1 MPMVIEIEQT
11 DGICVLH
18 LKGRLVAG
26 TDFEFLHAKA
36 EEIKKSNC
44 AKVVADLREVPA
56 MGSTGIG
63 FLVGLYTSVTKIPD
77 GRFVVV
83 GAQPRVR
90 EVLELTRLSTIIP
103 MASDMASALTV
114 LRGANAAGGHGRH

>member
-1 MPMVIEIEQT
+1 MPMVIEIEQK

-26 TDFEFLHAKA
+26 IDFEFLHAKA

-44 AKVVADLREVPA
+44 AKVMADLREVPA

-77 GRFVVV
+77 GRFVLV

-103 MASDMASALTV
+103 MAADMASGLAA
-114 LRGANAAGGHGRH
+114 LRGANAAGGHDRH